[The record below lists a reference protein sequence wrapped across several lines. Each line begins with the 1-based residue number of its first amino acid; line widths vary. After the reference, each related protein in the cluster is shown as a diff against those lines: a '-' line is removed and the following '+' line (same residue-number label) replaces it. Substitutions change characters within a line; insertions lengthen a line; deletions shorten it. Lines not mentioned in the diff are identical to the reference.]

1 MVDGIIKEV
10 ILENFMS
17 YRYARV
23 PLKGGV
29 NLIVGPNGSGKST
42 ILLAISVALGQTYTE
57 RGRKLSDLIRR
68 GENFARVTVV
78 INNSPL
84 NGKRPLPWFRS
95 DEVYFSRYIRG
106 DGQYWHEVN
115 GKVVP
120 KVQAQSYLKRI
131 GLDPDNMLIIMHQNM
146 VEEFIYLSP
155 QDKLKLVEEA
165 VGLGQYRLKIAQSI
179 KELELAVSEEE
190 KALEMVRK
198 ADQTMKYW
206 EEMYEKW
213 KRKRAL
219 EERLKM
225 LRREIAWIKVYERE
239 HKLREIEKRMSELE
253 INIRDTEEKIRE
265 LIEEEN
271 RTQEKIKEIERGMIS
286 GLPLAE
292 GLAKLR
298 DKWMKYSSFLSERKV
313 EEFHLKILRDE
324 LSRLRADLKRARKK
338 LDEEISRASEIG
350 ERISSE
356 RSEEEAEN
364 ELRKVELAVASIG
377 RVPPNVEEAYGRYRE
392 IHRQIRE
399 RAEQAVEN
407 RRKLSIELEKRKRIW
422 RKEVEGFIGKIN
434 SLYEELISELGGIG
448 ELKLVHMD
456 SLEEAGLEI
465 YSDFTGLGLTP
476 LDPYRHSG
484 GERSITVMCF
494 FLALQRYVR
503 SPFRAV
509 DEFDVH
515 MDPRNRDLIF
525 NMIFEMAENEVS
537 KMNMR
542 DGGGKFR
549 GQYLVITPAP
559 PSKVPSGVNVIVVQK
574 VKGLSAAP
582 EVT

>member
-1 MVDGIIKEV
+1 MNGIIKEV

-17 YRYARV
+17 YRYARI

-57 RGRKLSDLIRR
+57 RGRRLSDLIRR

-95 DEVYFSRYIRG
+95 DEIYFSRYIRG

-120 KVQAQSYLKRI
+120 KVQAQSYLKKI

-165 VGLGQYRLKIAQSI
+165 VGLGQYRLKIVQSM
-179 KELELAVSEEE
+179 KELELAVSEEK
-190 KALEMVRK
+190 KALEMLEK

-213 KRKRAL
+213 KRKKAL
-219 EERLKM
+219 EEKLDY
-225 LRREIAWIKVYERE
+225 LRRELSWIKVLERE
-239 HKLREIEKRMSELE
+239 LKV
-253 INIRDTEEKIRE
+253 
-265 LIEEEN
+265 
-271 RTQEKIKEIERGMIS
+271 KEIERRIDELNRNVENTKASIQELMKGESEAQEKIEEIEDQITS
-286 GLPLAE
+286 DLPLKE
-292 GLAKLR
+292 GLARLR
-298 DKWMKYSSFLSERKV
+298 REWLQYSSLLAERKV
-313 EEFHLKILRDE
+313 EEFRLEILQDE
-324 LSRLRADLKRARKK
+324 LSRLIADLKRAKRK
-338 LDEEISRASEIG
+338 LDEEISRASEMG

-356 RSEEEAEN
+356 RSEEEVEE
-364 ELRKVELAVASIG
+364 ELRKVELAIASIG
-377 RVPPNVEEAYGRYRE
+377 KVPSKVKEAYEKYRE
-392 IHRQIRE
+392 IYRQLRE
-399 RAEQAVEN
+399 RAEQAIEN
-407 RRKLSIELEKRKRIW
+407 RNKLSIELEKRRKIW
-422 RKEVEGFIGKIN
+422 KSRVEEVLGEISF
-434 SLYEELISELGGIG
+434 LYKQLLPKLGGTG

-456 SLEEAGLEI
+456 NLEEAGLEI

-484 GERSITVMCF
+484 GERSVTVMCF
-494 FLALQRYVR
+494 FLALQGYIK

-525 NMIFEMAENEVS
+525 QLIFEMAEGEG
-537 KMNMR
+537 MDR
-542 DGGGKFR
+542 DLG
-549 GQYLVITPAP
+549 GQYLIITPAP
-559 PSKVPSGVNVIVVQK
+559 PSKVPEGINVIIVQK
-574 VKGLSAAP
+574 VRGLSATP
-582 EVT
+582 GVM

>member
-1 MVDGIIKEV
+1 MDGIIKEV

-78 INNSPL
+78 VNNSPL

-120 KVQAQSYLKRI
+120 KAQAQSYLKKI

-165 VGLGQYRLKIAQSI
+165 VGLGQYRLKIVQSM
-179 KELELAVSEEE
+179 KELELAVNEEE
-190 KALEMVRK
+190 KALEMVEK

-213 KRKRAL
+213 KRKKAL
-219 EERLKM
+219 EEKLKY
-225 LRREIAWIKVYERE
+225 LRRELAWIKVLERE
-239 HKLREIEKRMSELE
+239 LKVKEIEKRIKELSGE
-253 INIRDTEEKIRE
+253 IEGAKARIQGLTKEEGESQGK
-265 LIEEEN
+265 IEEIEG
-271 RTQEKIKEIERGMIS
+271 EIIS
-286 GLPLAE
+286 GLPLRE

-298 DKWMKYSSFLSERKV
+298 EEWIRYSSLLAERKV
-313 EEFHLKILRDE
+313 EEFHLKILQDD
-324 LSRLRADLKRARKK
+324 LSRLRADLKRAERR
-338 LDEEISRASEIG
+338 LDEEVSKASEIG
-350 ERISSE
+350 ERIASE
-356 RSEEEAEN
+356 RSEEEVE
-364 ELRKVELAVASIG
+364 EEMRKVELAIASIG
-377 RVPPNVEEAYGRYRE
+377 KVPPKVEEAYEKYRE
-392 IHRQIRE
+392 IYGQLRE
-399 RAEQAVEN
+399 RAKQAIEN
-407 RRKLSIELEKRKRIW
+407 RKKLSVELEKRKEIW
-422 RKEVEGFIGKIN
+422 RNRVEEVLGEIN
-434 SLYEELISELGGIG
+434 SLYKQLLSKLGGTG
-448 ELKLVHMD
+448 ELRLVNMD
-456 SLEEAGLEI
+456 NLEEAGLEI

-484 GERSITVMCF
+484 GERSVTVMCF
-494 FLALQRYVR
+494 FLALQRYIR

-515 MDPRNRDLIF
+515 MDPRNRDMIF
-525 NMIFEMAENEVS
+525 QMIFEMAEGEGID
-537 KMNMR
+537 K
-542 DGGGKFR
+542 DLGE
-549 GQYLVITPAP
+549 QYLIITPAP
-559 PSKVPSGVNVIVVQK
+559 PSKVPEKVNVIIVQK
-574 VKGLSAAP
+574 VRGLSVAP